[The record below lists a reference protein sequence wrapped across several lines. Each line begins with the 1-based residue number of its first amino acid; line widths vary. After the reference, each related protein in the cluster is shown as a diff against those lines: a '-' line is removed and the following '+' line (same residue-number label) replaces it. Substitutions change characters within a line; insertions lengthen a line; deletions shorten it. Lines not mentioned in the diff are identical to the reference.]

1 MDIELPSLTKMQL
14 RKLNALKKS
23 VGDKLGEVTFLKW
36 FKDQPKKGKD
46 LGDKHAD
53 KIVEVLTP
61 LVMDKKIRIP
71 KTGYMLKR
79 GRGRVIVEAA
89 VGAPRAAAKAPC
101 AGRKKKV

>member
-1 MDIELPSLTKMQL
+1 MDINVPSLTKMQI

-36 FKDQPKKGKD
+36 FKEQPAKGKAV
-46 LGDKHAD
+46 GDKYAE

-71 KTGYMLKR
+71 KTGYVLKR
-79 GRGRVIVEAA
+79 GRGRVIVQGVAA
-89 VGAPRAAAKAPC
+89 ARAAAKAPR
-101 AGRKKKV
+101 AGRKKKR